1 MEPMMIALESITT
14 NDLIGIAQC
23 VLIWYGLHTM
33 RMASKD
39 RDKALDNQRIA
50 LEELIKR
57 TASQ

>member
-1 MEPMMIALESITT
+1 MISLEPITT
-14 NDLIGIAQC
+14 IDLIGIAQC

-39 RDKALDNQRIA
+39 RDKALDNQRVA